1 MSGCASSERKS
12 RRFRATRR
20 RRRRTT
26 SRGFIIVD
34 QTQSF
39 GPILILLVLIVSFL
53 YMHFTNGSG
62 LTRIY
67 LAGAIVLAAILILL
81 PSLNIDLPSW
91 FQAGFGQT
99 KIQLG
104 LDLQGG
110 THLLMQV
117 KLDDAVKTQLG
128 RRADDLKKELK
139 TNKIDFTDV
148 SVDDS
153 GNLNVKLKSSADRT
167 PFLDLVQKS
176 YTDLTASSN
185 TDSSSIGPVYSMAY
199 KPQELQT
206 IRSNAMDQALET
218 IRNRIDQLGVRET
231 TVAKEGDNEILVQLP
246 GIQDP
251 ERAKELI
258 GKTAVLEFK
267 LVDDTN
273 NVQDAIKNGAPA
285 GDEILYGTSETG
297 GKEPYLVESPVLMTG
312 DVVTAAN
319 VRPGARLE
327 GPYVEVEL
335 DNRGADIFDA
345 MTSEN
350 VGRHLAIVLDD
361 TVYSA
366 PQIKER
372 IPGGHVQIT
381 GRFSIEEAHDLAIVL
396 RSGALPAPVEIEEER
411 TVGPSLGRD
420 SIRQG
425 EMSFVIGAG
434 AVLIFMALYYSGA
447 GLLADFGLTLNIL
460 LLICVMAA
468 LGATLTLPGIA
479 GIVLTLGMSVDANVL
494 VNERMREE
502 LRNGKS
508 PREAVKLGYER
519 AWSAIRDSNIS
530 TFAAGLILFQFGT
543 GPVKGFAVTL
553 CVGVLT
559 GLFSCVV
566 VTRIWYDYLL
576 STRKLVRISV

>member
-1 MSGCASSERKS
+1 VE
-12 RRFRATRR
+12 T
-20 RRRRTT
+20 
-26 SRGFIIVD
+26 

-39 GPILILLVLIVSFL
+39 GPILILLVLVVSFL

-81 PSLNIDLPSW
+81 PSLNVDLPDW
-91 FQAGFGQT
+91 FKAGFGAT

-110 THLLMQV
+110 THLLMAV
-117 KLDDAVKTQLG
+117 ELDEAVKTQLR
-128 RRADDLKKELK
+128 RRADDLKHELK
-139 TNKIDFTDV
+139 ANKIDFDNV
-148 SVDDS
+148 SVDAS
-153 GNLNVKLKSSADRT
+153 GNLVVKLKSSSDRS
-167 PFLDLVQKS
+167 PFLDLAQKS
-176 YTDLTASSN
+176 FPDLTVSSGS
-185 TDSSSIGPVYSMAY
+185 DSSGGPAYSLAY
-199 KPQELQT
+199 KPRELQQ
-206 IRSNAMDQALET
+206 IRTFAMDQALET

-231 TVAKEGDNEILVQLP
+231 TVAKEGENEILVQLP

-258 GKTAVLEFK
+258 GRTAVLEFK
-267 LVDDTN
+267 LVDDSHP
-273 NVQDAIKNGAPA
+273 VPDAIKDGPPA
-285 GDEILYGTSETG
+285 GDEILYGTAERG

-312 DVVTAAN
+312 DTVTDAR
-319 VRPGARLE
+319 VRPGGRLE
-327 GPYVEVEL
+327 GPYVAVEL
-335 DNRGADIFDA
+335 DARGAGIFDA
-345 MTSEN
+345 MTADN
-350 VGRHLAIVLDD
+350 VGRKLAIVLDK

-366 PQIKER
+366 PVIKER

-381 GRFSIEEAHDLAIVL
+381 GRFSMDEAHDLAIVL
-396 RSGALPAPVEIEEER
+396 RSGALPAPVTIEEER

-434 AVLIFMALYYSGA
+434 AVLIFMVIYYSGA
-447 GLLADFGLTLNIL
+447 GLLADFGLSLNIL

-468 LGATLTLPGIA
+468 LQATLTLPGIA

-502 LRNGKS
+502 LRAGKS
-508 PREAVKLGYER
+508 PREAVKLGYDR

-530 TFAAGLILFQFGT
+530 TFVAGLILFQFGT

-559 GLFSCVV
+559 GLFSCIV
-566 VTRIWYDYLL
+566 VTRAWYDYRI
-576 STRKLVRISV
+576 SIRKLSAISV

>member
-1 MSGCASSERKS
+1 MEP
-12 RRFRATRR
+12 
-20 RRRRTT
+20 
-26 SRGFIIVD
+26 
-34 QTQSF
+34 TQSL

-67 LAGAIVLAAILILL
+67 LAGGIVLAAILILL
-81 PSLNIDLPSW
+81 PSLNVDLPDW
-91 FQAGFGQT
+91 FKAGFGAT

-110 THLLMQV
+110 THLLMEV
-117 KLDDAVKTQLG
+117 KLDEAVKTQIH

-139 TNKIDFTDV
+139 DNKIDGNV
-148 SVDDS
+148 AVDDS
-153 GNLNVKLKSSADRT
+153 GNLTVKLKSSSDRSA
-167 PFLDLVQKS
+167 FLDLAQK
-176 YTDLTASSN
+176 TFADMTVSSG
-185 TDSSSIGPVYSMAY
+185 TDSSGAAVYSLAY
-199 KPQELQT
+199 RPLELQT
-206 IRSNAMDQALET
+206 IRTNAMDQALET

-273 NVQDAIKNGAPA
+273 NVQDAIKNGPPA
-285 GDEILYGTSETG
+285 GDEIVYGKSETG
-297 GKEPYLVESPVLMTG
+297 GREPFLLESPVLLTG
-312 DVVTAAN
+312 DVVTDAR

-327 GPYVEVEL
+327 GPYVAVEL
-335 DNRGADIFDA
+335 DNRGAGIFDA
-345 MTSEN
+345 MTAEN
-350 VGRHLAIVLDD
+350 VGRRMAIVLDN
-361 TVYSA
+361 TVYEA
-366 PQIKER
+366 PVIKER

-381 GRFSIEEAHDLAIVL
+381 GRFSMEEAHDLAIVL
-396 RSGALPAPVEIEEER
+396 KSGALPAPVEIEEER

-434 AVLIFMALYYSGA
+434 AVLIFMAVYYSGA
-447 GLLADFGLTLNIL
+447 GLLADFGLSLNIL

-559 GLFSCVV
+559 GLFSCIV
-566 VTRIWYDYLL
+566 VTRAWYDYRI
-576 STRKLVRISV
+576 SMRKLTRISV

>member
-1 MSGCASSERKS
+1 ME
-12 RRFRATRR
+12 
-20 RRRRTT
+20 
-26 SRGFIIVD
+26 

-67 LAGAIVLAAILILL
+67 IAGGIVLAAILILL
-81 PSLNIDLPSW
+81 PSLNVDLPDW
-91 FQAGFGQT
+91 FKAGFGST

-110 THLLMQV
+110 THLLMAV
-117 KLDDAVKTQLG
+117 KLDEAVKTQLH
-128 RRADDLKKELK
+128 RRADDLKHELK
-139 TNKIDFTDV
+139 ANKIDFANV
-148 SVDDS
+148 SVDAA
-153 GNLNVKLKSSADRT
+153 GNLTARLKSSADRT

-176 YTDLTASSN
+176 FSDLTVSSN
-185 TDSSSIGPVYSMAY
+185 SDSSGPGPSYSLAY
-199 KPQELQT
+199 KPRELQV
-206 IRSNAMDQALET
+206 IRSDAMASALDT

-267 LVDDTN
+267 LVDDSK
-273 NVQDAIKNGAPA
+273 NVQDAVKEGPPP
-285 GDEILYGTSETG
+285 GDEILYGTSERG
-297 GKEPYLVESPVLMTG
+297 GREPYLVESPVLMTG
-312 DVVTAAN
+312 DVVTDAR

-327 GPYVEVEL
+327 GPYVAVEL
-335 DNRGADIFDA
+335 DPRGAGIFDA

-350 VGRHLAIVLDD
+350 VGRRLAIVLDN

-366 PQIKER
+366 PVIKER

-381 GRFSIEEAHDLAIVL
+381 GRFSIDEAHDLAIVL

-425 EMSFVIGAG
+425 ELSFIIGAG
-434 AVLIFMALYYSGA
+434 AVLIFMAVYYSGA
-447 GLLADFGLTLNIL
+447 GLLADFGLSLNIL

-502 LRNGKS
+502 LRAGKS
-508 PREAVKLGYER
+508 PREAVKLGYDR

-559 GLFSCVV
+559 GLFSCIV
-566 VTRIWYDYLL
+566 VTRAWYDYRI
-576 STRKLVRISV
+576 SMRKLAEISV

>member
-1 MSGCASSERKS
+1 VEQS
-12 RRFRATRR
+12 
-20 RRRRTT
+20 
-26 SRGFIIVD
+26 
-34 QTQSF
+34 QSF
-39 GPILILLVLIVSFL
+39 GPILVLLVLIVSFL

-67 LAGAIVLAAILILL
+67 LAGAIVLAAVLIML
-81 PSLNIDLPSW
+81 PSLNVDLPDW
-91 FQAGFGQT
+91 FKAGFGAT

-110 THLLMQV
+110 THLLMAV
-117 KLDDAVKTQLG
+117 KLDDAVKTQL
-128 RRADDLKKELK
+128 RRRGDDLKKELQD
-139 TNKIDFTDV
+139 NKIEFDKI

-176 YTDLTASSN
+176 FADMTASSN
-185 TDSSSIGPVYSMAY
+185 TDSSGAAVYALTY
-199 KPQELQT
+199 KPLELQT
-206 IRSNAMDQALET
+206 IRTNAMDQALET

-267 LVDDTN
+267 LVDDTK
-273 NVQDAIKNGAPA
+273 NVQDAIKDGPPP
-285 GDEILYGTSETG
+285 GDEILYGTSDRG
-297 GKEPYLVESPVLMTG
+297 GREPYLVESPVLMTG
-312 DVVTAAN
+312 DVVTDAR

-327 GPYVEVEL
+327 GPYVAVEL
-335 DNRGADIFDA
+335 DNRGASIFDA
-345 MTSEN
+345 MTAEN
-350 VGRHLAIVLDD
+350 VGRRLAIVLDN

-366 PQIKER
+366 PVIKER

-381 GRFSIEEAHDLAIVL
+381 GRFSMDEAHDLAIVL

-420 SIRQG
+420 SIHQG
-425 EMSFVIGAG
+425 ELSFVIGAG
-434 AVLIFMALYYSGA
+434 AVLIFMVMYYSGA
-447 GLLADFGLTLNIL
+447 GLIADFGLSLNIL

-559 GLFSCVV
+559 GLFSCIV
-566 VTRIWYDYLL
+566 VTRAWYDWQISMRRLN
-576 STRKLVRISV
+576 RISV

>member
-1 MSGCASSERKS
+1 ME
-12 RRFRATRR
+12 
-20 RRRRTT
+20 
-26 SRGFIIVD
+26 

-67 LAGAIVLAAILILL
+67 IAGGIVLAAILILL
-81 PSLNIDLPSW
+81 PSLNVDLPDW
-91 FQAGFGQT
+91 FKAGFGST

-110 THLLMQV
+110 THLLMAV
-117 KLDDAVKTQLG
+117 KLDEAVKTQLH
-128 RRADDLKKELK
+128 RRADDLKQELK
-139 TNKIDFTDV
+139 ANKIVFADV
-148 SVDDS
+148 SVDAA
-153 GNLNVKLKSSADRT
+153 GNLTARLKSSADRT

-176 YTDLTASSN
+176 FSDLTVSSSS
-185 TDSSSIGPVYSMAY
+185 DSSGPGPSYSLAY
-199 KPQELQT
+199 KPRELQV
-206 IRSNAMDQALET
+206 IRANAMDQALET

-231 TVAKEGDNEILVQLP
+231 TVAKEADNEILVQLP

-267 LVDDTN
+267 LVDDSK
-273 NVQDAIKNGAPA
+273 NVQDAVKEGPPP
-285 GDEILYGTSETG
+285 GDEILYGTSERG
-297 GKEPYLVESPVLMTG
+297 GREPYLVEAPVLMTG
-312 DVVTAAN
+312 DVVTDAR

-327 GPYVEVEL
+327 GPYVAVEL
-335 DNRGADIFDA
+335 DNRGAGIFDA

-350 VGRHLAIVLDD
+350 VGRRLAIVLDN

-366 PQIKER
+366 PVIKER
-372 IPGGHVQIT
+372 IPGGHVQIA
-381 GRFSIEEAHDLAIVL
+381 GRFSIDEAHDLAIVL

-425 EMSFVIGAG
+425 ELSFVIGAG
-434 AVLIFMALYYSGA
+434 AVLIFMAVYYSGA
-447 GLLADFGLTLNIL
+447 GLLADFGLSLNIL

-502 LRNGKS
+502 LRAGKS
-508 PREAVKLGYER
+508 PREAVKLGYDR

-559 GLFSCVV
+559 GLFSCIV
-566 VTRIWYDYLL
+566 VTRAWYDYRI
-576 STRKLVRISV
+576 SIRKLAQISV

>member
-1 MSGCASSERKS
+1 VE
-12 RRFRATRR
+12 
-20 RRRRTT
+20 
-26 SRGFIIVD
+26 

-39 GPILILLVLIVSFL
+39 GPILILMVLIVSFL

-67 LAGAIVLAAILILL
+67 LAGGIVLAAILILL
-81 PSLNIDLPSW
+81 PSLNVDLPDW
-91 FQAGFGQT
+91 FKAGFGAT

-110 THLLMQV
+110 THLLMAV
-117 KLDDAVKTQLG
+117 KLDEAVKTQLR

-139 TNKIDFTDV
+139 DNKIDGDV
-148 SVDDS
+148 AVDAS
-153 GNLNVKLKSSADRT
+153 GNPTVKLKSSGDRSA
-167 PFLDLVQKS
+167 FLDLAQKS
-176 YTDLTASSN
+176 FPDLIVSSN
-185 TDSSSIGPVYSMAY
+185 TDSSGPGSAYSLNFR
-199 KPQELQT
+199 PQEEAT

-273 NVQDAIKNGAPA
+273 NVQDAIKNGPPA
-285 GDEILYGTSETG
+285 GDEIVYGKSETG
-297 GKEPYLVESPVLMTG
+297 AKEPFLLESPVLLTG
-312 DVVTAAN
+312 DVVTDAR

-327 GPYVEVEL
+327 GPYVAVEL
-335 DNRGADIFDA
+335 DNRGAGIFDA
-345 MTSEN
+345 MTAEN
-350 VGRHLAIVLDD
+350 VGRRMAIVLDN
-361 TVYSA
+361 TVYEA
-366 PQIKER
+366 PVIKER

-381 GRFSIEEAHDLAIVL
+381 GRFSMEEAHDLAIVL
-396 RSGALPAPVEIEEER
+396 KSGALPAPVEIEEER

-447 GLLADFGLTLNIL
+447 GLLADFGLSLNIL

-559 GLFSCVV
+559 GLFSCIV
-566 VTRIWYDYLL
+566 VTRAWYDYRI
-576 STRKLVRISV
+576 SMRKLARISV